1 MSGAERAALAP
12 FLQGAAGRRSRR
24 RTWLRG
30 DVPTSGYSWRKLEA
44 LAVAIEA
51 SAQREP
57 YPRLARL
64 MQDIALRDTRS
75 IAARLAHV

>member
-1 MSGAERAALAP
+1 VAP
-12 FLQGAAGRRSRR
+12 FLQGRGRAPLPASKR
-24 RTWLRG
+24 LRG

-64 MQDIALRDTRS
+64 MHDIALRDARS
-75 IAARLAHV
+75 IGSRLAHA